1 MLLPPSHLGPEE
13 QVAYYRAI
21 FKEIRNLV
29 VLALVILSFY
39 SACYQP
45 HRIPSGSMIPTLMV
59 GDYILV
65 DKSAYGLKLPFSD
78 FRGAPTYLN
87 KVKSVERG
95 DVIVFKYPKNKRIN
109 YIKRV
114 VGLPGERISINNH
127 RVSINGVEFAMEP
140 LSELFERENI
150 EQKYFEKGLTQYKVQ
165 MDEKEHIIQMADEP
179 LIEAYFT
186 EIVLG
191 VDEYFVVGD
200 NRDFSSDSRDWGV
213 VPFDDIKGR
222 AMLVWFS
229 LVSPFA
235 DEGPMRSKWSRIGR
249 EIR

>member
-1 MLLPPSHLGPEE
+1 MLLPPSHLSPEE

-29 VLALVILSFY
+29 VLALVILAFY
-39 SACYQP
+39 SSCYQP

-65 DKSAYGLKLPFSD
+65 DKSAYGFKIPFSD
-78 FRGAPTYLN
+78 FKGAPIYLGET
-87 KVKSVERG
+87 KPVERG

-114 VGLPGERISINNH
+114 VGLPGERISMNNH
-127 RVSINGVEFAMEP
+127 RVSINGVEFPMEP
-140 LSELFERENI
+140 LAEMIEKENI
-150 EQKYFEKGLTQYKVQ
+150 EQRYFEKGLTQYKVM

-179 LIEAYFT
+179 LMDAYFT
-186 EIVLG
+186 EKVLG
-191 VDEYFVVGD
+191 EDEYFVVGD

-222 AMLVWFS
+222 AMFVWFS

-235 DEGPMRSKWSRIGR
+235 DEGPMRSKWSRVGK